1 MYRKFKEYKEA
12 REEMMKEAEEGN
24 HEDIHDFRQA
34 LMEAL
39 VECKSEGEGEG
50 DGEGEGEGDQDY
62 EQQHDIWEGEG
73 EGDNG
78 DEHENKYHYMLM
90 AMANQLLEEK
100 LERQELDAAMKFSM
114 NQEN

>member
-1 MYRKFKEYKEA
+1 MSRKFKEYKEA

-39 VECKSEGEGEG
+39 VEWKSEGEGED
-50 DGEGEGEGDQDY
+50 DGEGEQDY
-62 EQQHDIWEGEG
+62 EQHENWEGEG

-90 AMANQLLEEK
+90 AMANQLLAEK